1 MTTLQ
6 DLIRWLALP
15 YGDNSP
21 IFATSLP
28 DGTPLETGREMQ
40 AMYREIVGEKNGTTG
55 TWFQCPE
62 CSTWQVRSI
71 PADSL
76 AISDKP

>member
-15 YGDNSP
+15 YGDNAP

-28 DGTPLETGREMQ
+28 DGTPLETGREME
-40 AMYREIVGEKNGTTG
+40 ALYREVVGEKTG
-55 TWFQCPE
+55 TAGSWFQCPE
-62 CSTWQVRSI
+62 CGMMQVRSVV
-71 PADSL
+71 L
-76 AISDKP
+76 ASSNSNP